1 MLTELDKFDN
11 IALSIII
18 NHVNKN
24 ALSHID
30 KMHLLNNMWITDAR
44 RLQPYNNI
52 VFDINLDIFFIRH
65 LKKWGGGW
73 ARHRAIF

>member
-30 KMHLLNNMWITDAR
+30 KMHLLYNMWITDAR
-44 RLQPYNNI
+44 RLQPYHI
-52 VFDINLDIFFIRH
+52 VILQ
-65 LKKWGGGW
+65 
-73 ARHRAIF
+73 

>member
-1 MLTELDKFDN
+1 MLTELDKIDN

-30 KMHLLNNMWITDAR
+30 KKHLLNTDAR
-44 RLQPYNNI
+44 RLQPYHI
-52 VFDINLDIFFIRH
+52 VILQ
-65 LKKWGGGW
+65 
-73 ARHRAIF
+73 